1 MLKIGV
7 IGYGYWGSKI
17 LSKLKFL
24 NDSFEIKFICDSDL
38 KKLYSKRKTY
48 RIIKNYRDG
57 LKFGKLD
64 AVFICTNP
72 ISHFKISNF
81 FLDNNV
87 NVFVEKP
94 ICSNIKQF
102 NILKNKAIKKRLI
115 IYEDL
120 IFLHDEKIKMLNKIV
135 NKKSFGKPILYNSV
149 RSNLG
154 GFQFN
159 TNVIDDLLTHDLS
172 ILFMMFNNKIK
183 KINCILHKTIKK
195 LPGSVAY
202 ITIKLSGNFL
212 VNFSFSW
219 HSPLKIRQINI
230 VGSKKMIN
238 FDGLMDSAP
247 IKILNKSFRFSNNR
261 TFDYRIGD
269 IKLPNIQNKKE
280 PLINTILAFKEIVE
294 KKIIYN
300 KYIKLSEIIIKTKQK
315 IKIQNF

>member
-1 MLKIGV
+1 MLKIGI

-48 RIIKNYRDG
+48 RIIKNYRGG

-94 ICSNIKQF
+94 ICSDIKQF

-202 ITIKLSGNFL
+202 ITIKLSGNLL

-247 IKILNKSFRFSNNR
+247 IKILNKSFRLSNNR

-280 PLINTILAFKEIVE
+280 PLINTILTFKEIIE
-294 KKIIYN
+294 KKTILN
-300 KYIKLSEIIIKTKQK
+300 KYIKLSEKIIKTKQK